1 MNILHP
7 ENAMFAKYLTDMTIS
22 RQLYPFILTIAC
34 LICIHSSS
42 SAQADLRLGNWNS
55 VFLKGKLSPK
65 FSLMGEGHI
74 RSNDYNLK
82 YDYYEVKA
90 GIAYLITKNLAGL
103 IGTGL
108 YNTYETGELFETPAL
123 QREFRTWL
131 ELSFKQAFSR
141 FYLDHRAR
149 LEQRFIPDNY
159 KNRFKYRLALT
170 LPVNMAVIDQGC
182 IYLAVNDELFMP
194 QHGVVVE
201 KNRLYGGLGYKLN
214 KNAALQVGCVFDTD
228 YKPNYHTA
236 KNFLQFALFYDFSNL
251 IQKKHS

>member
-1 MNILHP
+1 
-7 ENAMFAKYLTDMTIS
+7 MFAEYLTDMTIPK
-22 RQLYPFILTIAC
+22 RLFPFILATAC
-34 LICIHSSS
+34 LISIHSTSN
-42 SAQADLRLGNWNS
+42 AQTDHSLGNWNAI
-55 VFLKGKLSPK
+55 FLKGKIAPK
-65 FSLMGEGHI
+65 LALMGEGHI

-90 GIAYLITKNLAGL
+90 GISYSITKNLAGL

-108 YNTYETGELFETPAL
+108 FNTYEIGELFETPAL

-131 ELSFKQAFSR
+131 ELNFKQVFKR
-141 FYLDHRAR
+141 LNIEHRGR
-149 LEQRFIPDNY
+149 LEQRFIPNNY
-159 KNRFKYRLALT
+159 KNRLKYRLALT
-170 LPVNMAVIDQGC
+170 LPVNKPTIVQGC

-214 KNAALQVGCVFDTD
+214 GNAALQVGCICDTD

-236 KNFLQFALFYDFSNL
+236 KNFLQIALFYDFTNL
-251 IQKKHS
+251 IQKKHT